1 MSACTQGARLLR
13 RVLAA
18 DAAAANVTAGDN
30 GTFVAAPRPLNST
43 QAAAGAG
50 AQRSPVYNTS
60 LVIDERTPG
69 YPGNVVTGPSI
80 PVVNSG
86 SNSSSNGSGP
96 TAAVPAP
103 LPPAAVCGN
112 GTDGNSSSSSNATS
126 PAGSPSNTGGSSF
139 LDTPVFG
146 LTPLVFSNASFNSS
160 ASRNASSNST
170 PAIRDPDPYDY
181 PPVGPYPTVYFT
193 AVFMDF
199 TDVADFTTDVQVR
212 RRWNTQA
219 AAAVC

>member
-1 MSACTQGARLLR
+1 MPDSCNRLRVAGLHTGSQQHSVLVPTCMCAGNWLHVACLVILLITGTCAANQQPTQQQQQVCSQAAACHGSWQPNHLAMSACTQGARLLR

-103 LPPAAVCGN
+103 LPPAQRAAHP
-112 GTDGNSSSSSNATS
+112 TQEA
-126 PAGSPSNTGGSSF
+126 
-139 LDTPVFG
+139 PV
-146 LTPLVFSNASFNSS
+146 S
-160 ASRNASSNST
+160 
-170 PAIRDPDPYDY
+170 
-181 PPVGPYPTVYFT
+181 
-193 AVFMDF
+193 
-199 TDVADFTTDVQVR
+199 
-212 RRWNTQA
+212 
-219 AAAVC
+219 